1 VECRAA
7 PSPKHRCARGLIT
20 PLNDPSPFQVRNYA
34 PGDIDALVDLFRKSV
49 RITAGRDYTQEQVL
63 AWAPDEIDRSA
74 GSERCANSQTLVAEL
89 QNSLVG
95 FAILESDGHLDMMYV
110 HPEHQGKGIASAL
123 LEHVERFARRHG
135 LARLYT
141 EASIT
146 ARPYFEHRGFRLIA
160 PQAVST
166 RGQDFINYRM
176 EKQL

>member
-1 VECRAA
+1 LTAI
-7 PSPKHRCARGLIT
+7 P
-20 PLNDPSPFQVRNYA
+20 PFQVRNYA
-34 PGDIDALVDLFRKSV
+34 PGDIDALIDLFRSSV
-49 RITAGRDYTQEQVL
+49 RIVAGRDYTQDQVT
-63 AWAPDEIDRSA
+63 AWAPDEIDRIA
-74 GSERCANSQTLVAEL
+74 WAARCANWQTFVAEL

-95 FAILESDGHLDMMYV
+95 FASVEPDGHLDMMYV

-123 LEHVERFARRHG
+123 LEHVEQFAHRHG

-160 PQAVST
+160 SQVVSA